1 MSQDDTVNTVVHTDN
16 EQNQRVIPYVT
27 FIYHYLIS
35 NLLISTLFLIPVIF
49 VLCFFGAARRII
61 DPEGTYSQL
70 TLQKIHRYNLV
81 RVRACFVLMVFGL
94 ITYLMSRHFPVFLVD
109 YACYKPPLDL
119 KISCQKFL
127 ENARTLS
134 YHGESWFNF
143 LSKILEVSGLG
154 DETYMP
160 QSLLEIP
167 QDFSTASARD
177 ETEQVIFGALDNLF
191 SKTFVKPKDIG
202 ILVVNCSLFN
212 PTPSLSDLIVNKYKL
227 RDNIKSFNLGGM
239 GCSTG
244 VIAVDLAKNL
254 LQVHRNTYA
263 IVISTENLTQ
273 SGYLGTNKSML
284 ISNCLFRIG
293 GAAILLS
300 NRFEDKQRAKYKLF
314 HIVRT
319 HCGSDD
325 KAYKCVMQE
334 EDEAGF
340 TGVCLSK
347 TLMQVAGS
355 ALRTNI
361 TTLGPFVLPISEQ
374 LRYFITMMVNK
385 LFKFA
390 NVKTYIPDF
399 KHAFDHFCIHAG
411 GKAVIDEMEKNL
423 KLSPLHIEPSRMTLH
438 RFGNTSSSSIW
449 YELAYIEAKGRM
461 HKNHLIWQIALGSG
475 FKCNSAVWIALKNVK
490 PSSTD
495 NNPWEDCIDRYPV
508 ESK

>member
-1 MSQDDTVNTVVHTDN
+1 MSQDDTENTVARTDT
-16 EQNQRVIPYVT
+16 EENQRVIPYVS
-27 FIYHYLIS
+27 FIYHYLI
-35 NLLISTLFLIPVIF
+35 NNPLISLFLVPVGVVIF
-49 VLCFFGAARRII
+49 IEAARRINPVDMYNQI
-61 DPEGTYSQL
+61 L
-70 TLQKIHRYNLV
+70 LQYVHQHNLV
-81 RVRACFVLMVFGL
+81 CVMIFLFLILFGFV
-94 ITYLMSRHFPVFLVD
+94 TYWMSQPCPIYLVD
-109 YACYKPPLDL
+109 YACYKPPSNL
-119 KISCQKFL
+119 KASCEKFL
-127 ENARTLS
+127 ETARRLG
-134 YHGESWFNF
+134 YHSESWCNF
-143 LSKILEVSGLG
+143 MGKILEVSGLG

-160 QSLLEIP
+160 QSMHEVP
-167 QDFSTASARD
+167 QDFSMAIARD

-191 SKTFVKPKDIG
+191 SKTFVKAQDIG
-202 ILVVNCSLFN
+202 ILIVNCSLFN
-212 PTPSLSDLIVNKYKL
+212 PIPSLSAVIVNKYKL
-227 RDNIKSFNLGGM
+227 RDSIKSFNIGGM

-263 IVISTENLTQ
+263 IVVSTENIQ
-273 SGYLGTNKSML
+273 QGAYLGTKKSMV

-300 NRFEDKQRAKYKLF
+300 NRSQDKQRAKYQLV

-319 HCGSDD
+319 HFGSDD
-325 KAYKCVMQE
+325 KAFKCVMRE
-334 EDEAGF
+334 EDEAGIL
-340 TGVCLSK
+340 GVSLSK
-347 TLMQVAGS
+347 TLMPVAGL
-355 ALRTNI
+355 ALKTNI

-374 LRYFITMMVNK
+374 LRYSVTMMANK
-385 LFKFA
+385 LFKCA

-399 KHAFDHFCIHAG
+399 KLAFDHFCIHAG

-423 KLSPLHIEPSRMTLH
+423 KLLPVHIEPSRMTLH

-490 PSSTD
+490 PSSND